1 VNISIYS
8 AVTVTGFSPQEA
20 RDIAALD
27 PAAVIFADEHVIR
40 LGRAAL
46 ATLFSLPACQA
57 ATVADNRVYDPH
69 GEVIDAPFLP
79 KHYDLQAA
87 VDATCGVFFLSG
99 QCWRTGL
106 PNIVR
111 NLAALTGQRPTVVTP
126 SPALL
131 RPFFS
136 PISNLKSQISASA
149 SPFPKGGQGD
159 FSAFASPFPKGGQ
172 GDFSSLLLDSTPPP
186 TAGLVILALPPVWA
200 SCDSPLLAAFA
211 ASNAAYRFAV
221 LPPSR
226 AAYSLAAEHYPSLG
240 PVVYNNAKFAACDVI
255 PVATPFNQAV
265 RGSRARFYAVNQRET
280 SFAIA
285 TNRQRNQLAAD
296 LIQRTASLRNII
308 LVPLISQAHELVP
321 ALSHLKPA
329 VLAPLEYMS
338 STARAQVI
346 ADANASRACTI
357 IATPQDL
364 AHYAAR
370 LKPCDCAYVLSP
382 APVKILANAL
392 APVRKHDP
400 ASFTPDAVRRIYILV
415 DADADLSSRA
425 MTCAEHLARQP
436 LTVVT
441 THDTRYIS

>member
-1 VNISIYS
+1 VNISLSSDI
-8 AVTVTGFSPQEA
+8 TVTGFSAQEA
-20 RDIAALD
+20 RDITSLD
-27 PAAVIFADEHVIR
+27 PAAVLFTDEHLIR
-40 LGRAAL
+40 LGRAAFAAL
-46 ATLFSLPACQA
+46 SALPACQA
-57 ATVADNRVYDPH
+57 SRVNDNRVYDPH
-69 GEVIDAPFLP
+69 GEVIDAPFMP
-79 KHYDLQAA
+79 KQYDLAA
-87 VDATCGVFFLSG
+87 AAHATCGVFFLSG

-131 RPFFS
+131 RPFFDVHEPS
-136 PISNLKSQISASA
+136 RLVAISG
-149 SPFPKGGQGD
+149 KGGH
-159 FSAFASPFPKGGQ
+159 GGPPL
-172 GDFSSLLLDSTPPP
+172 SVILDSAPPP

-200 SCDSPLLAAFA
+200 SCNSPLLAAFA
-211 ASNAAYRFAV
+211 ASKAAYRYAV

-265 RGSRARFYAVNQRET
+265 RGSRARFYAVNRRET

-296 LIQRTASLRNII
+296 LIQRTASLRNLII
-308 LVPLISQAHELVP
+308 VPLISQAHELVP

-357 IATPQDL
+357 IATLQDL

-370 LKPCDCAYVLSP
+370 LKPCDCAYVLAP
-382 APVKILANAL
+382 APVKLLAAAL

-400 ASFTPDAVRRIYILV
+400 ASFTPAAIRRVYLLN
-415 DADADLSSRA
+415 DADADLSARA
-425 MTCAEHLARQP
+425 MTCAAHLARQP

-441 THDTRYIS
+441 QPDNRYLS